1 MKKRNEH
8 RLILSDEEE
17 QRLMR
22 KAEEANRTPVQYI
35 RDLINSD
42 NFKLYRLDIITNDL
56 NEHTALIYRLEK
68 KIESLCITIKRNNK
82 IYPQDIEKI
91 MTLLTEIS
99 EENRAG
105 YKINSKERIKLYNE
119 VLEHI
124 KNKVKG

>member
-42 NFKLYRLDIITNDL
+42 NFKLYRLDIITNDM

-82 IYPQDIEKI
+82 IFPQDIEKI

-105 YKINSKERIKLYNE
+105 YKINSNERIKLYNE

-124 KNKVKG
+124 KNKVKE